1 MNRLAMGTLFLAA
14 AAVGCTSA
22 RAPRYYSISIPH
34 SAPQT
39 AEPQY
44 PVTLVVGRLY
54 APHLLRDDREEYD
67 MSDVELGVDE
77 YHRWAEPPT
86 GMIERLLAEHL
97 RSSGQYLAVQRLT
110 SNTRGDFILRGYLGA
125 LNEVDDPAGLKARF
139 TLQLELF
146 DVKQGR
152 VVWSDS
158 FTRDEPVAEK
168 TVKSVVEALQ
178 TSVRM
183 GLDQL
188 SASLAQYLSTH
199 LAH

>member
-1 MNRLAMGTLFLAA
+1 MRRLVIGTLFLAA
-14 AAVGCTSA
+14 AAAGCTSA
-22 RAPRYYSISIPH
+22 RAPRYYTISIP
-34 SAPQT
+34 PGQLQT
-39 AEPQY
+39 SETQF
-44 PVTLVVGRLY
+44 PVSLTVGRLY
-54 APHLLRDDREEYD
+54 APHLLRDDRVVYD

-188 SASLAQYLSTH
+188 SASLAQYFSTH

>member
-1 MNRLAMGTLFLAA
+1 MKRLAIWTLSLACLA
-14 AAVGCTSA
+14 SGCTSA
-22 RAPRYYSISIPH
+22 RAPRYYTISIPP
-34 SAPQT
+34 SQLQT
-39 AEPQY
+39 SEPQF
-44 PVTLVVGRLY
+44 PVSLTVGRLY
-54 APHLLRDDREEYD
+54 APHLLRDDRVVYD

>member
-1 MNRLAMGTLFLAA
+1 MRRLVIGTLFLAA
-14 AAVGCTSA
+14 AAAGCTSA
-22 RAPRYYSISIPH
+22 RAPRYYTISIPP
-34 SAPQT
+34 SQLQT
-39 AEPQY
+39 SEPQF
-44 PVTLVVGRLY
+44 PVSLTVGRLY
-54 APHLLRDDREEYD
+54 APHLLRDDRVVYD

>member
-1 MNRLAMGTLFLAA
+1 MRRLAICTLALGC
-14 AAVGCTSA
+14 AVSGCTSA
-22 RAPRYYSISIPH
+22 RAPRYYMISIPH
-34 SAPQT
+34 TAPPASAAQFPIS
-39 AEPQY
+39 
-44 PVTLVVGRLY
+44 LVVGRLY
-54 APHLLRDDREEYD
+54 APHLLRDDRVVYD
-67 MSDVELGVDE
+67 MGDVELGVDE